1 MMLPAKNITQRNM
14 SIKIFTG
21 LILTVVLSKVVYTL
35 AQLDD
40 PIIEQGVNSWLGI
53 LLVAGLGFLALKLAP
68 QAGFPDLWDERVS
81 NRQRFI
87 LPMVAGIAFG
97 IGQVILVSLTLELEI
112 PMVVFPLAVL
122 VYLSGGILMEMV
134 FHLIP
139 VVLLVWFFAN
149 VLLKQRWQEQVFWI
163 VAILLSLL
171 EPVAQTAGMI
181 QMGIISSPVLA
192 VILFS
197 FIFAA
202 NLVPLYFFRRY
213 GFLAPVTWRLS
224 NYLIWHIIWP
234 IIF

>member
-1 MMLPAKNITQRNM
+1 MLHAKNVTQWST
-14 SIKIFTG
+14 SIKIFAG
-21 LILTVVLSKVVYTL
+21 LVLTVILSKVVYTL
-35 AQLDD
+35 AQLND
-40 PIIEQGVNSWLGI
+40 PIVEQGVNSWLGI

-68 QAGFPDLWDERVS
+68 RAGFTDLWDESVS
-81 NRQRFI
+81 NQQRFI
-87 LPMVAGIAFG
+87 IPMIVGVAFG
-97 IGQVILVSLTLELEI
+97 IGQVALISLMLGLEI
-112 PMVVFPLAVL
+112 PMVAFPLAVP

-139 VVLLVWFFAN
+139 AVLLVWFLAN
-149 VLLKQRWQEQVFWI
+149 VLLNQRWQTQVFWI

-171 EPVAQTAGMI
+171 EPTAQTVGLY
-181 QMGIISSPVLA
+181 QMGIIVSPVLA
-192 VILFS
+192 AVLFS

-224 NYLIWHIIWP
+224 NYLVWHIIWP

>member
-1 MMLPAKNITQRNM
+1 MIVGT
-14 SIKIFTG
+14 
-21 LILTVVLSKVVYTL
+21 
-35 AQLDD
+35 
-40 PIIEQGVNSWLGI
+40 
-53 LLVAGLGFLALKLAP
+53 
-68 QAGFPDLWDERVS
+68 
-81 NRQRFI
+81 
-87 LPMVAGIAFG
+87 AFG
-97 IGQVILVSLTLELEI
+97 IGQVVLVPLVLGLDI
-112 PMVVFPLAVL
+112 PMVAFPLSVP

-149 VLLKQRWQEQVFWI
+149 VLLRNQWQEKVFWV

-171 EPVAQTAGMI
+171 EPVAQTVGMY
-181 QMGIISSPVLA
+181 QMGILSNPILA
-192 VILFS
+192 VVLFG

-224 NYLIWHIIWP
+224 NYFIWHIIWP

>member
-1 MMLPAKNITQRNM
+1 MLRAKNITQWNM

-21 LILTVVLSKVVYTL
+21 LILVVILSKVVYTL

-40 PIIEQGVNSWLGI
+40 PIVEQGVNSWLGI
-53 LLVAGLGFLALKLAP
+53 LLVASLGFLALKLAP
-68 QAGFPDLWDERVS
+68 RAGFPDLWDEDIS

-87 LPMVAGIAFG
+87 RPMVVGIAFG
-97 IGQVILVSLTLELEI
+97 IGQVVLVSLTLGLEI
-112 PMVVFPLAVL
+112 PMVAFPLAVP

-171 EPVAQTAGMI
+171 EPVAQTAGLY
-181 QMGIISSPVLA
+181 QMGLISSPVLA
-192 VILFS
+192 AILFS

-234 IIF
+234 ILS

>member
-1 MMLPAKNITQRNM
+1 MLSEKSVGQFNL
-14 SIKIFTG
+14 SIKIFVG
-21 LILTVVLSKVVYTL
+21 LVLTVVFSKLIWTL

-40 PIIEQGVNSWLGI
+40 PIVEQGVNSWLGI

-68 QAGFPDLWDERVS
+68 RAGFSNLWDERVS
-81 NRQRFI
+81 NRQRFLI
-87 LPMVAGIAFG
+87 PMIVGMAFG
-97 IGQVILVSLTLELEI
+97 IGQVILVSLVLGLDI
-112 PMVVFPLAVL
+112 PMVAFPLSIP

-149 VLLKQRWQEQVFWI
+149 ILLRNRWQEKVFWG

-171 EPVAQTAGMI
+171 EPVTQTVGMY
-181 QMGIISSPVLA
+181 QMGILSSPPLA
-192 VILFS
+192 ALLFS

>member
-1 MMLPAKNITQRNM
+1 MLTAKNVTQWNI
-14 SIKIFTG
+14 SIKIFAG
-21 LILTVVLSKVVYTL
+21 LILTVILSKVVYTL

-40 PIIEQGVNSWLGI
+40 PIVEQGVNSWLGI

-68 QAGFPDLWDERVS
+68 RAGFPDLWDERVS
-81 NRQRFI
+81 NRQRF
-87 LPMVAGIAFG
+87 LMPMIVGIIFG
-97 IGQVILVSLTLELEI
+97 IGQVILVPLTLGLEI
-112 PMVVFPLAVL
+112 PMVAFPLAVP

-139 VVLLVWFFAN
+139 VVLLVWFFADI
-149 VLLKQRWQEQVFWI
+149 LLKQRWQEQVFWI

-171 EPVAQTAGMI
+171 EPVAQTAGMV
-181 QMGIISSPVLA
+181 QMGLISSPVLA
-192 VILFS
+192 AILFG

-213 GFLAPVTWRLS
+213 GFLAPVAWRLS

-234 IIF
+234 IIL

>member
-1 MMLPAKNITQRNM
+1 MLHAKNSTQWSM
-14 SIKIFTG
+14 SIKIFVG
-21 LILTVVLSKVVYTL
+21 LVLTIILSKIIWTL

-40 PIIEQGVNSWLGI
+40 PIVEQGVNSWLGI
-53 LLVAGLGFLALKLAP
+53 VAVAGLGFLALKLAP
-68 QAGFPDLWDERVS
+68 RVGFPDLWDERVS

-87 LPMVAGIAFG
+87 IPMVVGIVFG
-97 IGQVILVSLTLELEI
+97 IGQVILVSLVLGLEI
-112 PMVVFPLAVL
+112 PMVAFPLSVP

-139 VVLLVWFFAN
+139 MVLLVWFFAN

-171 EPVAQTAGMI
+171 EPAAQMVGMY

-192 VILFS
+192 VVLFS

-213 GFLAPVTWRLS
+213 GFLAPITWRLS

-234 IIF
+234 IVF